1 MPPQARTQADFLGTE
16 DVSGSVLEQEIGKLR
31 DGATQTRAE
40 FGKLESGVR
49 RAMLGGAAV
58 GGLAGAAAGYY
69 IYRHLDEIRAALNKI
84 LSVAEYVVKNGYPV
98 VSLIDHSFDW
108 VTKVKTP
115 ASDLQFKVDDMVSY
129 DFASWSGPAADVY
142 KDKRS
147 KQKDAV
153 GEIVARAEFISS
165 WLFKIAKA
173 NVDYV
178 VELGRAINAILG
190 QVAKAAVNA
199 GTIVNLLFAIDDVAE
214 IVGTGVQAALDGL
227 LGIVQRLVASLGDV
241 RDLTSVVG
249 DRSKLPGGKWPE
261 AVRG

>member
-1 MPPQARTQADFLGTE
+1 MPPPNAQTGFVGSE
-16 DVSGSVLEQEIGKLR
+16 DVSGSVLEQEIGKIS
-31 DGATQTRAE
+31 DGATRTRAE
-40 FGKLESGVR
+40 YAKLESGVR
-49 RAMLGGAAV
+49 RAMLAGGAV

-69 IYRHLDEIRAALNKI
+69 IYRHLDEIREALNK
-84 LSVAEYVVKNGYPV
+84 LLKVAEYVVKNGSPV
-98 VSLIDHSFDW
+98 VSLINHSFDW

-115 ASDLQFKVDDMVSY
+115 ASDLQFQVDDLVNY
-129 DFASWSGPAADVY
+129 DFALWSGQAAEVY

-153 GEIVARAEFISS
+153 GEIVVRAEFISS

-178 VELGRAINAILG
+178 VELGRALNAILG

-199 GTIVNLLFAIDDVAE
+199 GTLINLLFAIDDVAE
-214 IVGTGVQAALDGL
+214 IVGTGVEEALNGL
-227 LGIVQRLVASLGDV
+227 LAIVQRLVASLGDV
-241 RDLTSVVG
+241 RDLTTVVG